1 MAHQLCSIRG
11 YCWLVAVLLI
21 SWQSLAVKAETI
33 KTETFK
39 TETLKAATI
48 LVVGDSISA
57 AYGLDV
63 KLGWVNLL
71 QVKLNNSGYPHYQV
85 INASVSGNTTGDG
98 VGRLPELLNVHQPD
112 IVIIELGGND
122 GLRGYPIKI
131 MTRNLQKMVDL
142 SLAAKT
148 KVLLAGIEIP
158 PNYGSQYTALFR
170 QGFQTVAQTNSIVF
184 LPFILEGVATVPE
197 LMQNDGI
204 HPVAAAQPRMLNN
217 VWDYLQPLLISQ

>member
-1 MAHQLCSIRG
+1 M
-11 YCWLVAVLLI
+11 AVLLI

-33 KTETFK
+33 N
-39 TETLKAATI
+39 TETLNTATI

-63 KLGWVNLL
+63 KVGWVNLL
-71 QVKLNNSGYPHYQV
+71 QLKLNNSDYHHYQV

-98 VGRLPELLNVHQPD
+98 VGRFPELLNVHQPD

-131 MTRNLQKMVDL
+131 MTRNLQQMVDL

-170 QGFQTVAQTNSIVF
+170 QGFQTVAETNSIVF
-184 LPFILEGVATVPE
+184 LPFILEGVATAPE

-204 HPVAAAQPRMLNN
+204 HPVAAAQPRILHN
-217 VWDYLQPLLISQ
+217 VWNYLQPLLIAQ

>member
-1 MAHQLCSIRG
+1 MNDRKYSFKR
-11 YCWLVAVLLI
+11 YCCLVAVLLI
-21 SWQSLAVKAETI
+21 SWQSLAVKADVDAI
-33 KTETFK
+33 KTG
-39 TETLKAATI
+39 TI

-63 KLGWVNLL
+63 TMGWVSLL
-71 QVKLNNSGYPHYQV
+71 QTQLNNSGYKHYQV

-98 VGRLPELLNVHQPD
+98 VGRLPKLLKVHQPD

-131 MTRNLQKMVDL
+131 MTRNLQKMIDR
-142 SLAAKT
+142 SLAAKA

-158 PNYGSQYTALFR
+158 PNYGAQYTGLFR
-170 QGFQTVAQTNSIVF
+170 QGFQTIADTNSIVF
-184 LPFILEGVATVPE
+184 LPFILEGVATDPT

-204 HPVAAAQPRMLNN
+204 HPVAAAQPKMLNN
-217 VWDYLQPLLISQ
+217 VWDFLQPLLLQ

>member
-1 MAHQLCSIRG
+1 VKNMAHQLCSIKW
-11 YCWLVAVLLI
+11 YFWLVAVLLI

-33 KTETFK
+33 K

-63 KLGWVNLL
+63 KVGWVNLL
-71 QVKLNNSGYPHYQV
+71 QVKLNNSDYPHYQV

-98 VGRLPELLNVHQPD
+98 AGRLPELLNVHQPD

-131 MTRNLQKMVDL
+131 MTRNLQQMVDL
-142 SLAAKT
+142 SLAAKA

-170 QGFQTVAQTNSIVF
+170 QGFQTVAETNSIVF
-184 LPFILEGVATVPE
+184 LPFILEGVATAPE

-204 HPVAAAQPRMLNN
+204 HPVAAAQPRMLDN